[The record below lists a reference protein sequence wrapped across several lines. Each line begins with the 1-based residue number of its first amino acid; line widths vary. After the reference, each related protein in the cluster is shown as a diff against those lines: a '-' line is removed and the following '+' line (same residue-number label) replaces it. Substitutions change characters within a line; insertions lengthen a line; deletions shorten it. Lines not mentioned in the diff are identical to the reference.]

1 MRHFLASL
9 SLVAISSA
17 FVACSSGGGPKSE
30 ITDSASAGEQLAEL
44 GLIKVNQVG
53 YLPDGQKFA
62 AVPASAARQFFLINE
77 NGEEVYKGK
86 LEKTAGW
93 APAQERVALADFGDY
108 EQPGRY
114 RVKVEGFPLS
124 PAFVIAEDVY
134 SDAHDAAIKAY
145 YFNRASTALTDAFAG
160 EWARPKGHPDDRVKI
175 HWSAASAMR
184 PEGTVLASP
193 KGWYDAGDY
202 NKYIVN
208 SGISTY
214 TLLAAYE
221 HFSRFYDDR
230 TWNIP
235 ESGDKL
241 PDLLNEI
248 LWNLDWMET
257 MQDPA
262 DGGVYHKLTTLGFS
276 GDVMPADATEQRY
289 MVAKGTAATL
299 DFAAV
304 MATASRVFVKWDA
317 AQAIRYREA
326 AVAAWRWAEANP
338 QVVFTN
344 PKDVH
349 TGEYGDTDFADERA
363 WAAAELFITTGD
375 QVYYRAFKAAGAGA
389 GVPSWGYVAPLAHV
403 SLAFH
408 SKDSLSSKEYET
420 SLDALV
426 ETADEL
432 EDRYR
437 DSAYRVSMTT
447 EDFVWGSNSG
457 AANQAFILLQAY
469 RLTGEDKYR
478 AAALGIV
485 DYLLGKN
492 PMDYSYVTGLGSK
505 PPEHIHH
512 RQSEADNVTAPVPGF
527 LAGGPNAGQQDNC
540 DYRSQAPAKSY
551 VDSWCSYASN
561 EIAINWNAPLVYVLA
576 GLMAD

>member
-1 MRHFLASL
+1 M
-9 SLVAISSA
+9 
-17 FVACSSGGGPKSE
+17 
-30 ITDSASAGEQLAEL
+30 
-44 GLIKVNQVG
+44 
-53 YLPDGQKFA
+53 
-62 AVPASAARQFFLINE
+62 
-77 NGEEVYKGK
+77 
-86 LEKTAGW
+86 
-93 APAQERVALADFGDY
+93 
-108 EQPGRY
+108 
-114 RVKVEGFPLS
+114 
-124 PAFVIAEDVY
+124 
-134 SDAHDAAIKAY
+134 
-145 YFNRASTALTDAFAG
+145 
-160 EWARPKGHPDDRVKI
+160 
-175 HWSAASAMR
+175 
-184 PEGTVLASP
+184 
-193 KGWYDAGDY
+193 
-202 NKYIVN
+202 
-208 SGISTY
+208 
-214 TLLAAYE
+214 
-221 HFSRFYDDR
+221 
-230 TWNIP
+230 
-235 ESGDKL
+235 
-241 PDLLNEI
+241 
-248 LWNLDWMET
+248 
-257 MQDPA
+257 
-262 DGGVYHKLTTLGFS
+262 
-276 GDVMPADATEQRY
+276 
-289 MVAKGTAATL
+289 
-299 DFAAV
+299 
-304 MATASRVFVKWDA
+304 
-317 AQAIRYREA
+317 
-326 AVAAWRWAEANP
+326 
-338 QVVFTN
+338 
-344 PKDVH
+344 
-349 TGEYGDTDFADERA
+349 
-363 WAAAELFITTGD
+363 
-375 QVYYRAFKAAGAGA
+375 
-389 GVPSWGYVAPLAHV
+389 